1 MQDQKPIAFHSQ
13 VLKGRSLV
21 LSTYEKE
28 FLAVVVAVQKW
39 RHYLVGKPF
48 VIKTYQQSH
57 KYLLDQRVGTLA
69 QQRWIMKLLGYNFL
83 VEYKKGK
90 ENVVADALSRQREE
104 SMDVSTTNLFSVEGL
119 DLFPTEGTFFIISF
133 STPT

>member
-21 LSTYEKE
+21 LSTYEKK

-48 VIKTYQQSH
+48 VIKTDQQSL
-57 KYLLDQRVGTLA
+57 KYLLDQRVGTRA
-69 QQRWIMKLLGYNFL
+69 QQRWITKLLGYNFL

-90 ENVVADALSRQREE
+90 ENVVVEALSRQGEE
-104 SMDVSTTNLFSVEGL
+104 SMDVSTADLFSAEG
-119 DLFPTEGTFFIISF
+119 DESIS
-133 STPT
+133 STTSRRRKILGI

>member
-1 MQDQKPIAFHSQ
+1 M
-13 VLKGRSLV
+13 
-21 LSTYEKE
+21 
-28 FLAVVVAVQKW
+28 VVAVQKW

-104 SMDVSTTNLFSVEGL
+104 SMDVSTADLFSAEG
-119 DLFPTEGTFFIISF
+119 DESISITTSRRCKIF
-133 STPT
+133 GI

>member
-48 VIKTYQQSH
+48 VIKTDQQSL
-57 KYLLDQRVGTLA
+57 KYLLDQRVGTRA
-69 QQRWIMKLLGYNFL
+69 QQRWITKLLGYNFL

-90 ENVVADALSRQREE
+90 ENVVVEALSRQGEE
-104 SMDVSTTNLFSVEGL
+104 SMDVSTADLFSAEG
-119 DLFPTEGTFFIISF
+119 DESIS
-133 STPT
+133 STTSRRSKILGI

>member
-21 LSTYEKE
+21 LPTYEKE

-39 RHYLVGKPF
+39 RHYFVGKPF
-48 VIKTYQQSH
+48 VIKTDQQSL
-57 KYLLDQRVGTLA
+57 KYLLDQRVGTRA
-69 QQRWIMKLLGYNFL
+69 QQRWITKLLGYNFL

-90 ENVVADALSRQREE
+90 ENVVVEALSRQGEE
-104 SMDVSTTNLFSVEGL
+104 SMDVSTADLFSAEG
-119 DLFPTEGTFFIISF
+119 DESIS
-133 STPT
+133 STTSRRHKILGI

>member
-1 MQDQKPIAFHSQ
+1 MQDQKSIAFHSQ

-48 VIKTYQQSH
+48 VIKTDQQSV
-57 KYLLDQRVGTLA
+57 KYLLDQRVGTRA
-69 QQRWIMKLLGYNFL
+69 QQRWITKLLGYNFL

-90 ENVVADALSRQREE
+90 ENVVVEALSRQGEE
-104 SMDVSTTNLFSVEGL
+104 SMDVSTADLFSAEG
-119 DLFPTEGTFFIISF
+119 DESIS
-133 STPT
+133 STTS

>member
-21 LSTYEKE
+21 LSTE

-48 VIKTYQQSH
+48 VIKTDQQSL
-57 KYLLDQRVGTLA
+57 KYLLDQRVGTRA
-69 QQRWIMKLLGYNFL
+69 QQRWITKLLGYNFL

-90 ENVVADALSRQREE
+90 ENVVADALSRQGEE
-104 SMDVSTTNLFSVEGL
+104 SMDVSTADLFSAEG
-119 DLFPTEGTFFIISF
+119 DENIS
-133 STPT
+133 STMS

>member
-48 VIKTYQQSH
+48 VIKTDQQSV
-57 KYLLDQRVGTLA
+57 KYLLDQRVGTRA
-69 QQRWIMKLLGYNFL
+69 QQRWITKLLGYNFL

-90 ENVVADALSRQREE
+90 ENVVVEALSRQGEE
-104 SMDVSTTNLFSVEGL
+104 SMDVSTADLFSAEGDESIL
-119 DLFPTEGTFFIISF
+119 
-133 STPT
+133 STTSRRRKILGI

>member
-21 LSTYEKE
+21 LSTYEKK

-48 VIKTYQQSH
+48 VIKTDQQSV
-57 KYLLDQRVGTLA
+57 KYLLDQRVGTRA
-69 QQRWIMKLLGYNFL
+69 QQRWITKLLGYNFL

-90 ENVVADALSRQREE
+90 ENVVVEALSRQGEE
-104 SMDVSTTNLFSVEGL
+104 SMDVSTADLFSAEG
-119 DLFPTEGTFFIISF
+119 DESIS
-133 STPT
+133 STTSWRRKILGI

>member
-48 VIKTYQQSH
+48 VIKTDQQSV
-57 KYLLDQRVGTLA
+57 KYLLDQRVGTRA
-69 QQRWIMKLLGYNFL
+69 QQRWITKLLGYNFL

-90 ENVVADALSRQREE
+90 ENVVVEAL
-104 SMDVSTTNLFSVEGL
+104 
-119 DLFPTEGTFFIISF
+119 
-133 STPT
+133 

>member
-48 VIKTYQQSH
+48 VIKTDQQSV
-57 KYLLDQRVGTLA
+57 KYLLDQRVGTRA
-69 QQRWIMKLLGYNFL
+69 QQRWITKLLGYNFL

-90 ENVVADALSRQREE
+90 ENVVVEALSRQGEE
-104 SMDVSTTNLFSVEGL
+104 SMDVSTADLFSAEG
-119 DLFPTEGTFFIISF
+119 DESIS
-133 STPT
+133 STTSRRRKILGI

>member
-48 VIKTYQQSH
+48 VIKTDQQSL
-57 KYLLDQRVGTLA
+57 KYLLDQRVGTRA
-69 QQRWIMKLLGYNFL
+69 QQRWITKLLGYNFL

-90 ENVVADALSRQREE
+90 ENVVVEALSRQGEE
-104 SMDVSTTNLFSVEGL
+104 SMDVSTADLFSAEG
-119 DLFPTEGTFFIISF
+119 DESIS
-133 STPT
+133 STTSRRHKILGI

>member
-48 VIKTYQQSH
+48 VIKTDQQSL
-57 KYLLDQRVGTLA
+57 KYLLDQRVGTRA
-69 QQRWIMKLLGYNFL
+69 QQRWITKLLGYNFL

-90 ENVVADALSRQREE
+90 ENVVVEALSRQGEE
-104 SMDVSTTNLFSVEGL
+104 SMDVSTADLFSAEGDESIL
-119 DLFPTEGTFFIISF
+119 
-133 STPT
+133 STTSRRRKILGI

>member
-48 VIKTYQQSH
+48 VIKTDQQSL
-57 KYLLDQRVGTLA
+57 KYLLDQRVGTPA
-69 QQRWIMKLLGYNFL
+69 QQRWITKLVGYNFL

-90 ENVVADALSRQREE
+90 ENVVVEALSRQGEE
-104 SMDVSTTNLFSVEGL
+104 SMDVSTADLFSAEG
-119 DLFPTEGTFFIISF
+119 DESIS
-133 STPT
+133 STTSRRRKILGI

>member
-48 VIKTYQQSH
+48 VIKTDQQSV
-57 KYLLDQRVGTLA
+57 KYLLDQRVGTRA
-69 QQRWIMKLLGYNFL
+69 QQRWITKLLGYNFL

-90 ENVVADALSRQREE
+90 ENVVVEALSRQGEE
-104 SMDVSTTNLFSVEGL
+104 SMDVSTADLFSAEGDESIL
-119 DLFPTEGTFFIISF
+119 
-133 STPT
+133 STTS

>member
-13 VLKGRSLV
+13 VLKGRSLA

-48 VIKTYQQSH
+48 VIKTDQQSL
-57 KYLLDQRVGTLA
+57 KYLLDQRVGTRA
-69 QQRWIMKLLGYNFL
+69 QQRWITKLLGYNFL

-90 ENVVADALSRQREE
+90 ENVVVEALSRQGEE
-104 SMDVSTTNLFSVEGL
+104 SMDVSTADLFSAEG
-119 DLFPTEGTFFIISF
+119 DESIS
-133 STPT
+133 STTSRRHKILGI

>member
-48 VIKTYQQSH
+48 VIKTDQQSL
-57 KYLLDQRVGTLA
+57 KYLLDQRVGTRA
-69 QQRWIMKLLGYNFL
+69 QQRWITKLLGYNFL

-90 ENVVADALSRQREE
+90 ENVVVEALSRQGEE
-104 SMDVSTTNLFSVEGL
+104 SMDVSTADLFSAEG
-119 DLFPTEGTFFIISF
+119 DESIS
-133 STPT
+133 STTSRRRKILGI

>member
-48 VIKTYQQSH
+48 VIKTDQQSV
-57 KYLLDQRVGTLA
+57 KYLLDQRVGTRA
-69 QQRWIMKLLGYNFL
+69 QQRWITKLLGYNFL

-90 ENVVADALSRQREE
+90 ENVVVEALSRQGEE
-104 SMDVSTTNLFSVEGL
+104 SMDVSTADLFSAEG
-119 DLFPTEGTFFIISF
+119 DESIS
-133 STPT
+133 STTS